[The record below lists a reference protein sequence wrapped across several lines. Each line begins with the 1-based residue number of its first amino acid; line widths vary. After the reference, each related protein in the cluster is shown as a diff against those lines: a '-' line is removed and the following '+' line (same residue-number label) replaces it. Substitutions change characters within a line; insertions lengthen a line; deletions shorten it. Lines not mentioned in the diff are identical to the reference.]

1 LAVLLSSTACSQLPV
16 EFVHDG
22 TTYVGVPVSTWE
34 DVVARRLDINEVSR
48 GRAQAIGLLRS
59 EVRAVEAEA
68 QTYRDDFNDCM
79 DRAQVIA
86 QERDDAR
93 IELAASDRKVKAR
106 TPWARAMQIQLGL
119 LAIGGLTYL
128 YVARP

>member
-1 LAVLLSSTACSQLPV
+1 MLLSSTACSQAPV
-16 EFVHDG
+16 EFVHEG
-22 TTYVGVPVSTWE
+22 ITYVGVPAYTWE
-34 DVVARRLDINEVSR
+34 DVVARRLDVNDVSR
-48 GRAQAIGLLRS
+48 GRALAIGLLRS

-68 QTYRDDFNDCM
+68 ETYRKDFDDCM
-79 DRAQVIA
+79 DRVDAIA

-93 IELAASDRKVKAR
+93 IELAVSERKVRAR

-128 YVARP
+128 YMARP